1 MSETAILQNLF
12 LILGAALLSMPILPA
27 IKKFAAKT
35 TTRTAVAGAV
45 TMVTNVGLLVI
56 SSIMLIDTMNNP
68 FLYFRF

>member
-1 MSETAILQNLF
+1 
-12 LILGAALLSMPILPA
+12 MPILPA
-27 IKKFAAKT
+27 IKKFVAKT